1 MPSGYYAYQI
11 YVDKNIAE
19 FNTSVSCMRP
29 ASGSGAVTSFTDD
42 GEKVF
47 SNGVVATKWYE
58 PANKYSYQDSSK
70 AIEGIGWDLF
80 GDELNNLLKANKLK
94 FYAVKNTT
102 NLATSDLYEY
112 QDISSRHT
120 DGLYVVPSG
129 GNIRVL
135 TYQANTPKDVSYAWN
150 VSAAGKCLQSPTLN
164 CRTGSCILVAKVK
177 DEPPAVVKYTV
188 TANLTDVTADPTNPT
203 EVEENTEFTL
213 KYTAK
218 SGFKI
223 DRATCNIGTVTI
235 SQDKLRVTITGTA
248 TENITVNVSATQY
261 ISVTLNLTHIKRT
274 KGYDSYEYGTL
285 IDMGFAADDGY
296 TIESLTGSYGSVTI
310 NPGRKTATLMATAT
324 EDLVVTGTGKYEPK
338 TYKATYHLDEHIK
351 GDPNNP
357 TTLIEGNDYTFRFT
371 CDDGWMFGSYKVSQ
385 STGVTTVE
393 NEERTEATTTYKSAY
408 AGITFDITQFPRV
421 IPKVLITGTL
431 TNCTCN
437 YTNNEVIVSDKDIV
451 ITADSGYEFKNQYT
465 YLDYNIENTMVKSDD
480 RTTLTIPYSSI
491 SQLGNIEL
499 NDNYVATIPVETIG
513 GFCNL
518 YKVTENE
525 LTQLS
530 KARFDKDV
538 SAGTIIDY
546 GSAITQL
553 YILPLSIP
561 AELIGDKSNIIL
573 GSLDTKVESTLLNN
587 YIYEIDMGSI
597 AVPEKYTNVYDYI
610 NTTVTLRVPFFSPIT
625 LDVENVI
632 GHTISIKYTVDL
644 YSGNVTMNV
653 TSDFTGSIIY
663 SSTQNIVTQIPFV
676 QKQNNSI
683 VNQLSNVYKYLTA
696 TPVIEVVRNI
706 PYDDVTSEFGK
717 GSVWSGTL
725 GEIDGY
731 CEVNKIQLNTSAT
744 NEEKEDIIDLLKEGV
759 FIDNKT
765 N

>member
-1 MPSGYYAYQI
+1 MASALYAYQI
-11 YVDKNIAE
+11 YIDKNIAE
-19 FNTSVSCMRP
+19 FVTSASCLRS
-29 ASGSGAVTSFTDD
+29 ASGSGNATKFEND

-47 SNGVVATKWYE
+47 SNGVVATKWFE
-58 PANKYSYQDSSK
+58 PANKYYYADESTAVD
-70 AIEGIGWDLF
+70 GIGWDLF
-80 GDELNNLLKANKLK
+80 GNELNNLVKQNKLK
-94 FYAVKNTT
+94 FYAVKDTT
-102 NLATSDLYEY
+102 NLATSELYEY
-112 QDISSRHT
+112 QDIGSKHT
-120 DGLYVVPSG
+120 DGLYVVPNG
-129 GNIRVL
+129 GNIRIL
-135 TYQANTPKDVSYAWN
+135 PYQDTTPQDVITAWN
-150 VSAAGKCLQSPTLN
+150 VPAAGKCLQSPNAN
-164 CRTGSCILVAKVK
+164 CKTGSCILVAKVK

-188 TANLTDVTADPTNPT
+188 TAKLTDVTADPTNPT

-218 SGFKI
+218 SGYKI

-235 SQDKLRVTITGTA
+235 SQDKLSVTITGTA

-261 ISVTLNLTHIKRT
+261 ISVTLNLTNIRRT

-285 IDMGFAADDGY
+285 IDMEFTPDDGY
-296 TIESLTGSYGSVTI
+296 TIETLTSNYGSVTI
-310 NPGRKTATLMATAT
+310 NPGRKKATLTATALR
-324 EDLVVTGTGKYEPK
+324 DLVVTGTSKYEPK
-338 TYKATYHLDEHIK
+338 TYKATYNLDEHIK

-357 TTLIEGNDYTFRFT
+357 TTLTEGNDYTFRFT
-371 CDDGWMFGSYKVSQ
+371 CDEGWMFGSYRVSH
-385 STGVTTVE
+385 STGVTTVQ
-393 NEERTEATTTYKSAY
+393 NEEHTEATTTYKSVY

-421 IPKVLITGTL
+421 TPKVLITGTL

-499 NDNYVATIPVETIG
+499 NDNYVATVPVETIG

-518 YKVTENE
+518 YKVTEKE
-525 LTQLS
+525 LTLLS

-553 YILPLSIP
+553 YILPLAIP
-561 AELIGDKSNIIL
+561 ANLIGDKSNIIL
-573 GSLDTKVESTLLNN
+573 GSLDSKVESTLLNN

-597 AVPEKYTNVYDYI
+597 TVPEKYTNVYDYI
-610 NTTVTLRVPFFSPIT
+610 NTTVTLRVPFFSAIT

-644 YSGNVTMNV
+644 YSGNVTINV

-676 QKQNNSI
+676 QKQNNGI
-683 VNQLSNVYKYLTA
+683 VNQLSNVYKYQIA

-706 PYDDVTSEFGK
+706 PYDDTSEFGK
-717 GSVWSGTL
+717 GSVWSGIL
-725 GEIDGY
+725 SDIDGY

-744 NEEKEDIIDLLKEGV
+744 NEEKDDIINLLKEGV

>member
-1 MPSGYYAYQI
+1 MANEAYAYQLYI
-11 YVDKNIAE
+11 DKNIADLAKS
-19 FNTSVSCMRP
+19 FTCLRD
-29 ASGSGAVTSFTDD
+29 ASGSGAVTKYIDD

-47 SNGVVATKWYE
+47 SNGVVATKWCE
-58 PANKYSYQDSSK
+58 PANKYAYVDTSNSV
-70 AIEGIGWDLF
+70 EGIGWDVH
-80 GDELNNLLKANKLK
+80 GAEINNLLKANKLK
-94 FYAVKNTT
+94 FYAVKDTT
-102 NLATSDLYEY
+102 NLETSELYEY
-112 QDISSRHT
+112 TDTSSSHK
-120 DGLYVVPSG
+120 DGLYAVPNT
-129 GNIRVL
+129 GNIRIL
-135 TYQANTPKDVSYAWN
+135 TYQANTPKDVIDTWN
-150 VSAAGKCLQSPTLN
+150 IPAAGKCLQYPTFK
-164 CRTGSCILVAKVK
+164 CRTGSCVLVAKVQ

-188 TANLTDVTADPTNPT
+188 TAKLVGVNADTANPT

-218 SGFKI
+218 SGYKI
-223 DRATCNIGTVTI
+223 DKATCNIGTATI
-235 SQDKLRVTITGTA
+235 AQDKLSVTITGTA

-261 ISVTLNLTHIKRT
+261 ISVTLNLTNIKRT

-285 IDMGFAADDGY
+285 IDMEFAADDGY
-296 TIESLTGSYGSVTI
+296 TIETLTGNYGSVSI
-310 NPGRKTATLMATAT
+310 NPGRKTATLTATALK
-324 EDLVVTGTGKYEPK
+324 DLVVTGTGKYEPK
-338 TYKATYHLDEHIK
+338 TYKATYNLDEHIK

-357 TTLIEGNDYTFRFT
+357 TTLTEGKDYTFKFT

-385 STGVTTVE
+385 STGVTTVQ
-393 NEERTEATTTYKSAY
+393 NEEHTEATTTYKSAY

-421 IPKVLITGTL
+421 TPKVLITGTL
-431 TNCTCN
+431 KNCTCN
-437 YTNNEVIVSDKDIV
+437 YANNEVIVKNKDIV
-451 ITADSGYEFKNQYT
+451 ITADAGYEFKNQYT

-480 RTTLTIPYSSI
+480 RTTLTIPYSSV

-499 NDNYVATIPVETIG
+499 NDNYVATVPVETIG

-518 YKVTENE
+518 YKVTEKE

-553 YILPLSIP
+553 YILPLAIP

-573 GSLDTKVESTLLNN
+573 GSLDSKVESTLLNN

-597 AVPEKYTNVYDYI
+597 TVPEKYTNVYDYI
-610 NTTVTLRVPFFSPIT
+610 NTTVTLRVPFFSAIT

-676 QKQNNSI
+676 QKQNNGI
-683 VNQLSNVYKYLTA
+683 VNQLSNVYKYLIA

-706 PYDDVTSEFGK
+706 PYDDTAEFGK
-717 GSVWSGTL
+717 GSVWSGIL
-725 GEIDGY
+725 GEIEGY

-759 FIDNKT
+759 FIDSKT

>member
-1 MPSGYYAYQI
+1 MATEPYAYQLYI
-11 YVDKNIAE
+11 DKNLVDIAQ
-19 FNTSVSCMRP
+19 SVAILRA
-29 ASGSGAVTSFTDD
+29 ASGSGAVTKYLDA

-47 SNGVVATKWYE
+47 SNGVVATHWYE
-58 PANKYSYQDSSK
+58 PANKYSFQDPSK
-70 AIEGIGWDLF
+70 SVEGIGWDIY
-80 GDELNNLLKANKLK
+80 GKEVNNLLKANKLK
-94 FYAVKNTT
+94 FYAVKDTT
-102 NLATSDLYEY
+102 DLANSELYEY
-112 QDISSRHT
+112 KDTSSNHT
-120 DGLYVVPSG
+120 DGLYAVPSG

-135 TYQANTPKDVSYAWN
+135 TYQANTPKEVIDAWN
-150 VSAAGKCLQSPTLN
+150 IPAAGKCLQEPTFK
-164 CRTGSCILVAKVK
+164 CRTGSCILVAKAQ

-188 TANLTDVTADPTNPT
+188 TAKLTGVNADPANPT

-218 SGFKI
+218 SGYKI
-223 DRATCNIGTVTI
+223 DTATCNIGTATI
-235 SQDKLRVTITGTA
+235 AQDKLSVTITGTA

-261 ISVTLNLTHIKRT
+261 VTVTLNLTNIKRT

-285 IDMGFAADDGY
+285 INMEFAADDGY
-296 TIESLTGSYGSVTI
+296 TIDTLSGNYGSVSI
-310 NPGRKTATLMATAT
+310 NPGRKTATLTATALK
-324 EDLVVTGTGKYEPK
+324 DLVVTGTGKYEPK
-338 TYKATYHLDEHIK
+338 TYKATYNLDEHIK

-357 TTLIEGNDYTFRFT
+357 TTIIEGQDYTFKFT
-371 CDDGWMFGSYKVSQ
+371 CDEGWMFGSYKVSQ
-385 STGVTTVE
+385 TLRVTTVQ
-393 NEERTEATTTYKSAY
+393 NEEHTEATTTYKNAY

-421 IPKVLITGTL
+421 TPKVLITGTL
-431 TNCTCN
+431 KNCSCN
-437 YTNNEVIVSDKDIV
+437 YANNEAIVENKDIV
-451 ITADSGYEFKNQYT
+451 ITADTGYEFKNQYT

-480 RTTLTIPYSSI
+480 RTKLTIPYSSI

-518 YKVTENE
+518 YKVTEKE

-553 YILPLSIP
+553 YILPLAIP

-573 GSLDTKVESTLLNN
+573 GSLDSKVESTLLNN

-597 AVPEKYTNVYDYI
+597 TVPEKYTNVYDYI
-610 NTTVTLRVPFFSPIT
+610 NTTVTLRVPFFSAIT

-676 QKQNNSI
+676 QKQNNGI
-683 VNQLSNVYKYLTA
+683 VNQLSNVYKYLIA

-706 PYDDVTSEFGK
+706 PYDDTAEFGK
-717 GSVWSGTL
+717 GSVWSGVL
-725 GEIDGY
+725 GEIEGY

-744 NEEKEDIIDLLKEGV
+744 NEEKEDIVDLLKEGV
-759 FIDNKT
+759 FIDSKT

>member
-1 MPSGYYAYQI
+1 MASEAYAYQLYI
-11 YVDKNIAE
+11 DKNIADLA
-19 FNTSVSCMRP
+19 TSFSCLRA
-29 ASGSGAVTSFTDD
+29 ASGSGAVTKYLDA

-47 SNGVVATKWYE
+47 SNGVVATRWYE
-58 PANKYSYQDSSK
+58 PANKYAYVDTSK
-70 AIEGIGWDLF
+70 AVEGIGWDLY
-80 GDELNNLLKANKLK
+80 GAELNNLLKENKLK
-94 FYAVKNTT
+94 FYAVKDTT
-102 NLATSDLYEY
+102 NLETSELYEY
-112 QDISSRHT
+112 TDISSHHT

-129 GNIRVL
+129 GNIRIL
-135 TYQANTPKDVSYAWN
+135 PYQANTPKDVIDAWN
-150 VSAAGKCLQSPTLN
+150 IPAAGKCLQNPN
-164 CRTGSCILVAKVK
+164 FKCRTGSCILVAKVQ

-188 TANLTDVTADPTNPT
+188 TAKLDGVTADPTNPT

-218 SGFKI
+218 SGYKI
-223 DRATCNIGTVTI
+223 DKATCNIGTVNI
-235 SQDKLRVTITGTA
+235 AQNKLSVTITGTA

-261 ISVTLNLTHIKRT
+261 ISVTLNLTNIKRT
-274 KGYDSYEYGTL
+274 KGDDSYEYGSL
-285 IDMGFAADDGY
+285 ISMEFAADDGY
-296 TIESLTGSYGSVTI
+296 TIDTLSGNYGSVTI
-310 NPGRKTATLMATAT
+310 NPGRKTATLTATALK
-324 EDLVVTGTGKYEPK
+324 DLVVTGTGKYEPK
-338 TYKATYHLDEHIK
+338 TYKATYNLDEHIK

-357 TTLIEGNDYTFRFT
+357 TTLTEGKDYTFKFT
-371 CDDGWMFGSYKVSQ
+371 CDEGWMFGSYKVSQ
-385 STGVTTVE
+385 STGVTTVQ
-393 NEERTEATTTYKSAY
+393 NEEHTEATTTYKSAY

-431 TNCTCN
+431 KNCTCN
-437 YTNNEVIVSDKDIV
+437 YTNNEVIVENKDIV
-451 ITADSGYEFKNQYT
+451 ITADTGYEFKNQYT

-480 RTTLTIPYSSI
+480 RTTLTIPYSSV

-499 NDNYVATIPVETIG
+499 NDNYVATVPVETIG

-518 YKVTENE
+518 YKVTEKE

-553 YILPLSIP
+553 YILPLAIP

-573 GSLDTKVESTLLNN
+573 GSLDSKVESTLLNN

-597 AVPEKYTNVYDYI
+597 TVPEKYTNVYDYI
-610 NTTVTLRVPFFSPIT
+610 NTTVTLRVPFFSAIT

-676 QKQNNSI
+676 QKQNNGI
-683 VNQLSNVYKYLTA
+683 VNQLSNVYKYLIA

-706 PYDDVTSEFGK
+706 PYDDTAEFGK
-717 GSVWSGTL
+717 GSVWSGIL
-725 GEIDGY
+725 GEIEGY

-759 FIDNKT
+759 FIDSKT

>member
-1 MPSGYYAYQI
+1 MATEAYAYQLYI
-11 YVDKNIAE
+11 DKNIADLA
-19 FNTSVSCMRP
+19 TSFSCLRA
-29 ASGSGAVTSFTDD
+29 ASGTGAVTKYLDD

-47 SNGVVATKWYE
+47 SNGVVATKWCE
-58 PANKYSYQDSSK
+58 PANKYSYQDTTKSV
-70 AIEGIGWDLF
+70 EGIGWDVY
-80 GDELNNLLKANKLK
+80 GSEVNNLLKEGKLK
-94 FYAVKNTT
+94 FYAVKDTT
-102 NLATSDLYEY
+102 NLETSELYEY
-112 QDISSRHT
+112 TDSSSKHT
-120 DGLYVVPSG
+120 DGLYVVSSG
-129 GNIRVL
+129 GNIRIL
-135 TYQANTPKDVSYAWN
+135 TYQANTPKEVIDAWN
-150 VSAAGKCLQSPTLN
+150 VPAVGKCLQSPAFK
-164 CRTGSCILVAKVK
+164 CRTGSCILVAKSQ
-177 DEPPAVVKYTV
+177 DEPPAVIKYTV
-188 TANLTDVTADPTNPT
+188 TAKLTGVNADPTNPT
-203 EVEENTEFTL
+203 EVEKDTEFTL

-218 SGFKI
+218 SGYKI
-223 DRATCNIGTVTI
+223 DKATCNIGTVNI
-235 SQDKLRVTITGTA
+235 AQNKLSVTITGTA

-261 ISVTLNLTHIKRT
+261 ISVTLNLTNIKRT
-274 KGYDSYEYGTL
+274 KGDDSYEYGSL
-285 IDMGFAADDGY
+285 ISMEFAADDGY
-296 TIESLTGSYGSVTI
+296 TIDTLSGNYGSVTI
-310 NPGRKTATLMATAT
+310 NPGRKTATLTATALK
-324 EDLVVTGTGKYEPK
+324 DLVVTGTGKYEPK
-338 TYKATYHLDEHIK
+338 TYKATYNLDEHIK

-357 TTLIEGNDYTFRFT
+357 TTLTEGKDYTFKFT
-371 CDDGWMFGSYKVSQ
+371 CDEGWMFGSYKVSQ
-385 STGVTTVE
+385 STGVTTVQ
-393 NEERTEATTTYKSAY
+393 NEEHTEATTTYKSAY

-421 IPKVLITGTL
+421 TPKVLITGTL
-431 TNCTCN
+431 KNCTCN
-437 YTNNEVIVSDKDIV
+437 YSNNEVIVESKDIV
-451 ITADSGYEFKNQYT
+451 ITADTGYEFKNQYT

-480 RTTLTIPYSSI
+480 RTTLTIPYSSV

-518 YKVTENE
+518 YKVTEKE

-553 YILPLSIP
+553 YILPLAIP

-573 GSLDTKVESTLLNN
+573 GSLDSKVESTLLNN

-597 AVPEKYTNVYDYI
+597 TVPEKYTNVYDYI
-610 NTTVTLRVPFFSPIT
+610 NTTVTLRVPFFSAIT

-676 QKQNNSI
+676 QKQNNGI
-683 VNQLSNVYKYLTA
+683 VNQLSNVYKYLIA

-706 PYDDVTSEFGK
+706 PYDDTAEFGK
-717 GSVWSGTL
+717 GSVWSGVL
-725 GEIDGY
+725 GEIEGY

-744 NEEKEDIIDLLKEGV
+744 NEEKNDIIDLLKEGV
-759 FIDNKT
+759 FIDSKAN
-765 N
+765 

>member
-1 MPSGYYAYQI
+1 MASEAYAYQV

-19 FNTSVSCMRP
+19 LVQSASCLRS
-29 ASGSGAVTSFTDD
+29 ASGSGAVTKYIDD

-47 SNGVVATKWYE
+47 SNGVVATRWYE
-58 PANKYSYQDSSK
+58 PANKYAYVDTSK
-70 AIEGIGWDLF
+70 AVEGIGWDLY
-80 GDELNNLLKANKLK
+80 GTELNNLLKENKLK
-94 FYAVKNTT
+94 FYAVKDTT
-102 NLATSDLYEY
+102 NLATSELYEY
-112 QDISSRHT
+112 TDISSQHT

-129 GNIRVL
+129 GNIRIL
-135 TYQANTPKDVSYAWN
+135 TYLSTPKDVIDTWN
-150 VSAAGKCLQSPTLN
+150 IPAAGKCLQSPTFK
-164 CRTGSCILVAKVK
+164 CRTGSCILVAKVQ

-188 TANLTDVTADPTNPT
+188 TAKLDGVTADPANPT

-218 SGFKI
+218 SGYKI
-223 DRATCNIGTVTI
+223 DKATCNIGTATI
-235 SQDKLRVTITGTA
+235 AQDKLSVTITGTA

-261 ISVTLNLTHIKRT
+261 ISVTLNLTNIKRT

-285 IDMGFAADDGY
+285 ISMEFAADDGY
-296 TIESLTGSYGSVTI
+296 TIDTLSGNYGSVSI
-310 NPGRKTATLMATAT
+310 NPGRKNATLTATALK
-324 EDLVVTGTGKYEPK
+324 DLVVTGTGKYEPK
-338 TYKATYHLDEHIK
+338 TYKATYNLDEHIK

-357 TTLIEGNDYTFRFT
+357 TTLTEGKDYTFKFT

-385 STGVTTVE
+385 STGVTTVQ
-393 NEERTEATTTYKSAY
+393 NEEHTEATTTYKSAY

-421 IPKVLITGTL
+421 TPKVLITGTL
-431 TNCTCN
+431 KNCTCN
-437 YTNNEVIVSDKDIV
+437 YTNNEVIVADKDIV
-451 ITADSGYEFKNQYT
+451 ITADTGYEFKNQYT

-480 RTTLTIPYSSI
+480 RTTLTIPYSSV

-499 NDNYVATIPVETIG
+499 NDNYVATVPVETIG

-518 YKVTENE
+518 YKVTEKE

-553 YILPLSIP
+553 YILPLAIP

-573 GSLDTKVESTLLNN
+573 GSLDSKVESTLLNN

-597 AVPEKYTNVYDYI
+597 TVPEKYTNVYDYI
-610 NTTVTLRVPFFSPIT
+610 NTTVTLRVPFFSAIT

-676 QKQNNSI
+676 QKQNNGI
-683 VNQLSNVYKYLTA
+683 VNQLSNVYKYLIA

-706 PYDDVTSEFGK
+706 PYDDTAEFGK
-717 GSVWSGTL
+717 GSVWSGVL
-725 GEIDGY
+725 GEIEGY

-744 NEEKEDIIDLLKEGV
+744 NEEKEDIVDLLKEGV
-759 FIDNKT
+759 FIDSKT

>member
-1 MPSGYYAYQI
+1 MASEAYAYQI

-19 FNTSVSCMRP
+19 LVQSASCLRS
-29 ASGSGAVTSFTDD
+29 ASGSGTVTKYIDD

-47 SNGVVATKWYE
+47 SNGVVATRWYE
-58 PANKYSYQDSSK
+58 PANKYAYVDTTK
-70 AIEGIGWDLF
+70 AVEGIGWDLY
-80 GDELNNLLKANKLK
+80 GAELNNLLKENKLK
-94 FYAVKNTT
+94 FYAVKDTT
-102 NLATSDLYEY
+102 NLETSELYEY
-112 QDISSRHT
+112 TDISSQHT
-120 DGLYVVPSG
+120 DGLYAVPSG
-129 GNIRVL
+129 GNIRIL
-135 TYQANTPKDVSYAWN
+135 TYLSTPQDVLNTWN
-150 VSAAGKCLQSPTLN
+150 IPAAGKCLQSPN
-164 CRTGSCILVAKVK
+164 FKCRTGSCILVAKVQ

-188 TANLTDVTADPTNPT
+188 TAKLDGVTADPANPT

-213 KYTAK
+213 KYAAK
-218 SGFKI
+218 SGYKI
-223 DRATCNIGTVTI
+223 DTATCNIGTATI
-235 SQDKLRVTITGTA
+235 AQDKLSVTITGTA

-261 ISVTLNLTHIKRT
+261 ISVTLNLTNIKRT

-285 IDMGFAADDGY
+285 ISMEFAADDGY
-296 TIESLTGSYGSVTI
+296 TIESLTGNYGSVSI
-310 NPGRKTATLMATAT
+310 NPGRKTATLTATALK
-324 EDLVVTGTGKYEPK
+324 DLVVTGTGKYEPK
-338 TYKATYHLDEHIK
+338 TYKATYNLDEHIK
-351 GDPNNP
+351 GDHNNP
-357 TTLIEGNDYTFRFT
+357 TTLTEGKDYTFKFT

-385 STGVTTVE
+385 STGVTTVQ
-393 NEERTEATTTYKSAY
+393 NEEHTEATTTYKSAY

-421 IPKVLITGTL
+421 TPKVLITGTL
-431 TNCTCN
+431 KNCTCN
-437 YTNNEVIVSDKDIV
+437 YANNEVIVADKDIV
-451 ITADSGYEFKNQYT
+451 ITADTGYEFKNQYT

-480 RTTLTIPYSSI
+480 RTTLTIPYSSV

-499 NDNYVATIPVETIG
+499 NDNYVATVPVETIG

-518 YKVTENE
+518 YKVTEKE

-553 YILPLSIP
+553 YILPLAIP

-573 GSLDTKVESTLLNN
+573 GSLDSKVESTLLNN

-597 AVPEKYTNVYDYI
+597 TVPEKYTNVYDYI
-610 NTTVTLRVPFFSPIT
+610 NTTVTLRVPFFSAIT

-676 QKQNNSI
+676 QKQNNGI
-683 VNQLSNVYKYLTA
+683 VNQLSNVYKYLIA

-706 PYDDVTSEFGK
+706 PYDDTAEFGK
-717 GSVWSGTL
+717 GSVWSGIL
-725 GEIDGY
+725 GEIEGY

-759 FIDNKT
+759 FIDSKAN
-765 N
+765 

>member
-1 MPSGYYAYQI
+1 MASEAYAYQLYI
-11 YVDKNIAE
+11 DKNIADLA
-19 FNTSVSCMRP
+19 TSFSCLCN
-29 ASGSGAVTSFTDD
+29 ASGSGAVTKYIDA

-47 SNGVVATKWYE
+47 SNGVVATKWCE
-58 PANKYSYQDSSK
+58 PANKYAYVDTTKSV
-70 AIEGIGWDLF
+70 EGIGWDVY
-80 GDELNNLLKANKLK
+80 GDEINNLLKANKLK
-94 FYAVKNTT
+94 FYAVKDTT
-102 NLATSDLYEY
+102 NLETSDLYEY
-112 QDISSRHT
+112 TDTSSKHT
-120 DGLYVVPSG
+120 DGLYAVPSG
-129 GNIRVL
+129 GNIRIL
-135 TYQANTPKDVSYAWN
+135 PYQANTPKDVIDAWN
-150 VSAAGKCLQSPTLN
+150 IPAAGKCVQSPTFK
-164 CRTGSCILVAKVK
+164 CRTGSCILVAKVQ
-177 DEPPAVVKYTV
+177 DEPPAVIKYTV
-188 TANLTDVTADPTNPT
+188 TAKLDGVTADPANPT
-203 EVEENTEFTL
+203 EIEENTEFTL

-218 SGFKI
+218 SGYKI
-223 DRATCNIGTVTI
+223 DTATCNIGTVNI
-235 SQDKLRVTITGTA
+235 AQDKLSVTITGTA

-261 ISVTLNLTHIKRT
+261 ISVTLNLTNIKRT

-285 IDMGFAADDGY
+285 ISMEFAADDGY
-296 TIESLTGSYGSVTI
+296 TIETLTGNYGSVSI
-310 NPGRKTATLMATAT
+310 NPGRKKATLTATALK
-324 EDLVVTGTGKYEPK
+324 DLVVTGTGKYEPK
-338 TYKATYHLDEHIK
+338 TYKATYNLDEHIK

-357 TTLIEGNDYTFRFT
+357 TTLTEGKDYTFKFT

-385 STGVTTVE
+385 STGVTTVQ
-393 NEERTEATTTYKSAY
+393 NEEHTEATTTYKSAY

-421 IPKVLITGTL
+421 TPKVLITGTL
-431 TNCTCN
+431 KNCTCN
-437 YTNNEVIVSDKDIV
+437 YANNEVIVENKDIV
-451 ITADSGYEFKNQYT
+451 ITADTGYEFKNQYT

-499 NDNYVATIPVETIG
+499 NDNYVATVPVETIG

-518 YKVTENE
+518 YKVTEKE

-553 YILPLSIP
+553 YILPLAIP

-573 GSLDTKVESTLLNN
+573 GSLDSKVESTLLNN

-597 AVPEKYTNVYDYI
+597 TVPEKYTNVYDYI
-610 NTTVTLRVPFFSPIT
+610 NTTVTLRVPFFSAIT

-676 QKQNNSI
+676 QKQNNGI
-683 VNQLSNVYKYLTA
+683 VNQLSNVYKYLIA

-706 PYDDVTSEFGK
+706 PYDDTAEFGK
-717 GSVWSGTL
+717 GSVWSGIL
-725 GEIDGY
+725 GEIEGY

-759 FIDNKT
+759 FIDSKT

>member
-1 MPSGYYAYQI
+1 MATEAYAYQLYI
-11 YVDKNIAE
+11 DKNIADLA
-19 FNTSVSCMRP
+19 TSFSCLRA
-29 ASGSGAVTSFTDD
+29 ASGTGAVTKYLDD

-47 SNGVVATKWYE
+47 SNGVVATKWCE
-58 PANKYSYQDSSK
+58 PANKYSYQDTTKSV
-70 AIEGIGWDLF
+70 EGIGWDVY
-80 GDELNNLLKANKLK
+80 GSEVNNLLKEGKLK
-94 FYAVKNTT
+94 FYAVKDTT
-102 NLATSDLYEY
+102 NLETSELYEY
-112 QDISSRHT
+112 TDSSSKHT

-129 GNIRVL
+129 SNIRIL
-135 TYQANTPKDVSYAWN
+135 TYQANTPKEVIDAWN
-150 VSAAGKCLQSPTLN
+150 VPAVGKCLQSPAFK
-164 CRTGSCILVAKVK
+164 CRTGSCILVAKSQ
-177 DEPPAVVKYTV
+177 DEPPAVIKYTV
-188 TANLTDVTADPTNPT
+188 TAKLTGVNADPTNPT
-203 EVEENTEFTL
+203 EVEKDTEFTL

-218 SGFKI
+218 SGYKI
-223 DRATCNIGTVTI
+223 DKATCNIGTVNI
-235 SQDKLRVTITGTA
+235 AQNKLSVTITGTA

-261 ISVTLNLTHIKRT
+261 ISVTLNLTNIKRT
-274 KGYDSYEYGTL
+274 KGDDSYEYGSL
-285 IDMGFAADDGY
+285 ISMEFAADDGY
-296 TIESLTGSYGSVTI
+296 TIDTLSGNYGSVTI
-310 NPGRKTATLMATAT
+310 NPGRKTATLTATALK
-324 EDLVVTGTGKYEPK
+324 DLVVTGTGKYEPK
-338 TYKATYHLDEHIK
+338 TYKATYNLDEHIK

-357 TTLIEGNDYTFRFT
+357 TTLTEGKDYTFKFT
-371 CDDGWMFGSYKVSQ
+371 CDEGWMFGSYKVSQ
-385 STGVTTVE
+385 STGVTTVQ
-393 NEERTEATTTYKSAY
+393 NEEHTEATTTYKSAY

-421 IPKVLITGTL
+421 TPKVLITGTL
-431 TNCTCN
+431 KNCTCN
-437 YTNNEVIVSDKDIV
+437 YANNEVIVENKDIV
-451 ITADSGYEFKNQYT
+451 ITADTGYEFKNQYT

-480 RTTLTIPYSSI
+480 RTTLTISYSSV

-518 YKVTENE
+518 YKVTEKE

-553 YILPLSIP
+553 YILPLAIP

-573 GSLDTKVESTLLNN
+573 GSLDSKVESTLLNN

-597 AVPEKYTNVYDYI
+597 TVPEKYTNVYDYI
-610 NTTVTLRVPFFSPIT
+610 NTTVTLRVPFFSAIT

-676 QKQNNSI
+676 QKQNNGI
-683 VNQLSNVYKYLTA
+683 VNQLSNVYKYLIA

-706 PYDDVTSEFGK
+706 PYDDTAEFGK
-717 GSVWSGTL
+717 GSVWSGVL
-725 GEIDGY
+725 GEIEGY

-744 NEEKEDIIDLLKEGV
+744 NEEKNDIIDLLKEGV
-759 FIDNKT
+759 FIDSKT

>member
-1 MPSGYYAYQI
+1 MASEAYAYQV

-19 FNTSVSCMRP
+19 LVQSASCLRS
-29 ASGSGAVTSFTDD
+29 ASGSGAVTKYIDD

-47 SNGVVATKWYE
+47 SNGVVATRWYE
-58 PANKYSYQDSSK
+58 PANKYAYVDTTK
-70 AIEGIGWDLF
+70 AVEGIGWDLY
-80 GDELNNLLKANKLK
+80 GAELNNLLKENKLK
-94 FYAVKNTT
+94 FYAVKDTT
-102 NLATSDLYEY
+102 NLETSELYEY
-112 QDISSRHT
+112 TDTSSQHT

-129 GNIRVL
+129 GNIRIL
-135 TYQANTPKDVSYAWN
+135 TYLSTPKDVLNTWN
-150 VSAAGKCLQSPTLN
+150 IPAAGKCLQAPN
-164 CRTGSCILVAKVK
+164 FKCRTGSCILVAKAQ

-188 TANLTDVTADPTNPT
+188 TAKLDGVTADPTNPT

-218 SGFKI
+218 SGYKI
-223 DRATCNIGTVTI
+223 DKATCNIGTVNI
-235 SQDKLRVTITGTA
+235 AQNKLSVTITGTA

-261 ISVTLNLTHIKRT
+261 ISVTLNLTNIKRT
-274 KGYDSYEYGTL
+274 KGYDSYEYGSL
-285 IDMGFAADDGY
+285 ISMEFAADDGY
-296 TIESLTGSYGSVTI
+296 TIDTLSGNYGSVTI
-310 NPGRKTATLMATAT
+310 NPGKKTATLTATALK
-324 EDLVVTGTGKYEPK
+324 DLVVTGTGKYEPK
-338 TYKATYHLDEHIK
+338 TYKATYNLDEHIK

-357 TTLIEGNDYTFRFT
+357 TTLTEGKDYTFKFT
-371 CDDGWMFGSYKVSQ
+371 CDEGWMFGSYKVSQ
-385 STGVTTVE
+385 STGVTTVQ
-393 NEERTEATTTYKSAY
+393 NEEHTEATTTYKSAY

-421 IPKVLITGTL
+421 TPKVLITGTL
-431 TNCTCN
+431 KNCTCN
-437 YTNNEVIVSDKDIV
+437 YTNNEVIVADKDIV
-451 ITADSGYEFKNQYT
+451 ITADTGYEFKNQYT

-480 RTTLTIPYSSI
+480 RTTLTIPYSSV

-499 NDNYVATIPVETIG
+499 NDKYIATIPVETIG

-518 YKVTENE
+518 YKVTEKE

-553 YILPLSIP
+553 YILPLAIP

-573 GSLDTKVESTLLNN
+573 GSLDSKVESTLLNN

-597 AVPEKYTNVYDYI
+597 TVPEKYTNVYDYI
-610 NTTVTLRVPFFSPIT
+610 NTTVTLRVPFFSAIT

-676 QKQNNSI
+676 QKQNNGI
-683 VNQLSNVYKYLTA
+683 VNQLSNVYKYLIA

-706 PYDDVTSEFGK
+706 PYDDTAEFGK
-717 GSVWSGTL
+717 GSVWSGIL
-725 GEIDGY
+725 GEIEGY

-759 FIDNKT
+759 FIDSKT

>member
-1 MPSGYYAYQI
+1 MATEAYAYQLYI
-11 YVDKNIAE
+11 DKNLADLVTN
-19 FNTSVSCMRP
+19 FSCLRA
-29 ASGSGAVTSFTDD
+29 ASGSGAVTKYSDA

-47 SNGVVATKWYE
+47 SNGVVATKWCE
-58 PANKYSYQDSSK
+58 PANKYSYQDTTKSV
-70 AIEGIGWDLF
+70 EGIGWDIF
-80 GDELNNLLKANKLK
+80 GSEVNNLLKEGKLK
-94 FYAVKNTT
+94 FYAVKDTT
-102 NLATSDLYEY
+102 NLATSELYEY
-112 QDISSRHT
+112 TDTGSSHT
-120 DGLYVVPSG
+120 DGLYAVPSG
-129 GNIRVL
+129 GNIRIL
-135 TYQANTPKDVSYAWN
+135 PYQATTPKEVVTAWN
-150 VSAAGKCLQSPTLN
+150 VPATGKCLQSPAFK
-164 CRTGSCILVAKVK
+164 CRTGSCILVAKSQ
-177 DEPPAVVKYTV
+177 DEPPAVIKYTV
-188 TANLTDVTADPTNPT
+188 TAKLTGVNADPTNPT
-203 EVEENTEFTL
+203 EVEKDTEFTL

-218 SGFKI
+218 SGYKI
-223 DRATCNIGTVTI
+223 DKATCNIGTVNI
-235 SQDKLRVTITGTA
+235 AQDKLSATITGTA

-261 ISVTLNLTHIKRT
+261 ISVTLNLTNIKRT
-274 KGYDSYEYGTL
+274 KGDDSYEYGSL
-285 IDMGFAADDGY
+285 ISMEFAADDGY
-296 TIESLTGSYGSVTI
+296 TIDTLSGNYGSVTI
-310 NPGRKTATLMATAT
+310 NPGRKTATLTATALK
-324 EDLVVTGTGKYEPK
+324 DLVVTGTGKYEPK
-338 TYKATYHLDEHIK
+338 TYKATYNLDEHIK

-357 TTLIEGNDYTFRFT
+357 TTLTEGKDYTFKFT
-371 CDDGWMFGSYKVSQ
+371 CDEGWMFGSYKVSQ
-385 STGVTTVE
+385 STGVTTVQ
-393 NEERTEATTTYKSAY
+393 NEEHTEATTTYKSAY

-421 IPKVLITGTL
+421 TPKVLITGTL
-431 TNCTCN
+431 KNCTCN
-437 YTNNEVIVSDKDIV
+437 YANNEVIVENKDIV
-451 ITADSGYEFKNQYT
+451 ITADTGYEFKNQYT

-480 RTTLTIPYSSI
+480 RTTLTIPYSSV

-518 YKVTENE
+518 YKVTEKE

-553 YILPLSIP
+553 YILPLAIP

-573 GSLDTKVESTLLNN
+573 GSLDSKVESTLLNN

-597 AVPEKYTNVYDYI
+597 TVPEKYTNVYDYI
-610 NTTVTLRVPFFSPIT
+610 NTTVTLRVPFFSAIT

-676 QKQNNSI
+676 QKQNNGI
-683 VNQLSNVYKYLTA
+683 VNQLSNVYKYLIA

-706 PYDDVTSEFGK
+706 PYDDTAEFGK
-717 GSVWSGTL
+717 GSVWSGVL
-725 GEIDGY
+725 GEIEGY

-744 NEEKEDIIDLLKEGV
+744 NEEKNDIIDLLKEGV
-759 FIDNKT
+759 FIDSKT

>member
-1 MPSGYYAYQI
+1 MATEVYAYQLYI
-11 YVDKNIAE
+11 DKNIADLA
-19 FNTSVSCMRP
+19 TSFSCLRA
-29 ASGSGAVTSFTDD
+29 ASGSGAVTKYLDA

-47 SNGVVATKWYE
+47 SNGVVATKWCE
-58 PANKYSYQDSSK
+58 PANKYSYQDTTK
-70 AIEGIGWDLF
+70 FVEGIGWDVY
-80 GDELNNLLKANKLK
+80 GSEVNNLLKEGKLK
-94 FYAVKNTT
+94 FYAVKDTT
-102 NLATSDLYEY
+102 NLETSELYEY
-112 QDISSRHT
+112 TDSSSKHT
-120 DGLYVVPSG
+120 DGLYVIPSG
-129 GNIRVL
+129 GNIRIL
-135 TYQANTPKDVSYAWN
+135 TYQANTPKEVIDAWN
-150 VSAAGKCLQSPTLN
+150 VPAVGKCLQSPAFK
-164 CRTGSCILVAKVK
+164 CRTGSCILVAKSQ
-177 DEPPAVVKYTV
+177 DEPPAVIKYTV
-188 TANLTDVTADPTNPT
+188 TAKLTGVNADPTNPT
-203 EVEENTEFTL
+203 EVEKDTEFTL

-218 SGFKI
+218 SGYKI
-223 DRATCNIGTVTI
+223 DKATCNIGTVNI
-235 SQDKLRVTITGTA
+235 AQDKLSVTITGTA

-261 ISVTLNLTHIKRT
+261 ISVTLNLTNIKRT
-274 KGYDSYEYGTL
+274 KGDDSYEYGSL
-285 IDMGFAADDGY
+285 ISMEFAADDGY
-296 TIESLTGSYGSVTI
+296 TIDTLSGNYGSVTI
-310 NPGRKTATLMATAT
+310 NPGRKTATLTATALK
-324 EDLVVTGTGKYEPK
+324 DLVVTGTGKYEPK
-338 TYKATYHLDEHIK
+338 TYKATYNLDEHIK

-357 TTLIEGNDYTFRFT
+357 TTLTEGKDYTFKFT
-371 CDDGWMFGSYKVSQ
+371 CDEGWMFGSYKVSQ
-385 STGVTTVE
+385 STGVTTVQ
-393 NEERTEATTTYKSAY
+393 NEEHTEATTTYKSAY

-421 IPKVLITGTL
+421 TPKVLITGTL
-431 TNCTCN
+431 KNCTCN
-437 YTNNEVIVSDKDIV
+437 YANNEVIVENKDIV
-451 ITADSGYEFKNQYT
+451 ITADTGYEFKNQYT

-480 RTTLTIPYSSI
+480 RTTLTIPYSSV

-518 YKVTENE
+518 YKVTEKE

-553 YILPLSIP
+553 YILPLAIP

-573 GSLDTKVESTLLNN
+573 GSLDSKVESTLLNN

-597 AVPEKYTNVYDYI
+597 TVPEKYTNVYDYI
-610 NTTVTLRVPFFSPIT
+610 NTTVTLRVPFFSAIT

-676 QKQNNSI
+676 QKQNNGI
-683 VNQLSNVYKYLTA
+683 VNQLSNVYKYLIA

-706 PYDDVTSEFGK
+706 PYDDTAEFGK
-717 GSVWSGTL
+717 GSVWSGVL
-725 GEIDGY
+725 GEIEGY

-744 NEEKEDIIDLLKEGV
+744 NEEKNDIIDLLKEGV
-759 FIDNKT
+759 FIDSKAN
-765 N
+765 

>member
-1 MPSGYYAYQI
+1 MAGDLYAYQI

-19 FNTSVSCMRP
+19 LVTSAYCMRP
-29 ASGSGAVTSFTDD
+29 ASGSGSVTKFAD
-42 GEKVF
+42 GSEKVF

-58 PANKYSYQDSSK
+58 PANKYGYLDESE
-70 AIEGIGWDLF
+70 AVEGIGWDLF
-80 GDELNNLLKANKLK
+80 GAELNNLLKANKLK
-94 FYAVKNTT
+94 FYAVKDTT
-102 NLATSDLYEY
+102 NLATSELYEY
-112 QDISSRHT
+112 TDISSHHT
-120 DGLYVVPSG
+120 DGLYVVPNG

-135 TYQANTPKDVSYAWN
+135 TYNSTPQDVVYAWN
-150 VSAAGKCLQSPTLN
+150 IPAAGKCLQSPN
-164 CRTGSCILVAKVK
+164 AKCRTGSCILVAKVK

-218 SGFKI
+218 SGYKI

-261 ISVTLNLTHIKRT
+261 INVTLNLTNIKRT

-296 TIESLTGSYGSVTI
+296 TIESLNGSYGHVTI
-310 NPGRKTATLMATAT
+310 NPGRKTATLTATAT

-338 TYKATYHLDEHIK
+338 TYKATYNLDEHIK

-357 TTLIEGNDYTFRFT
+357 TTLTEGNDYTFRFT
-371 CDDGWMFGSYKVSQ
+371 CDDGWMFGSYRVSQ
-385 STGVTTVE
+385 SAGVTTVQ
-393 NEERTEATTTYKSAY
+393 NEEHTEATTTYKSAY
-408 AGITFDITQFPRV
+408 AGITFNITQFPRV
-421 IPKVLITGTL
+421 TPKVLITGTL

-480 RTTLTIPYSSI
+480 RTTLTVPYSSV

-499 NDNYVATIPVETIG
+499 NDNYVATVPVETIG

-518 YKVTENE
+518 YKVTEKE

-553 YILPLSIP
+553 YILPLAIP
-561 AELIGDKSNIIL
+561 AELIGNKSNIIL
-573 GSLDTKVESTLLNN
+573 GSLDSKVESTLLNN

-597 AVPEKYTNVYDYI
+597 TVPEKYTNVYDYI
-610 NTTVTLRVPFFSPIT
+610 NTTVTLRVPFFSAIT

-632 GHTISIKYTVDL
+632 GHTINIKYTVDL

-676 QKQNNSI
+676 QKQNNGI
-683 VNQLSNVYKYLTA
+683 VNQLSNVYKYQIA

-706 PYDDVTSEFGK
+706 PYDDTSEFGK
-717 GSVWSGTL
+717 SSVWSGVL

-744 NEEKEDIIDLLKEGV
+744 NEEKDDIINLLKEGV

>member
-1 MPSGYYAYQI
+1 MGSEAYAYQV

-19 FNTSVSCMRP
+19 LVTSASCLRS
-29 ASGSGAVTSFTDD
+29 ASGSGAVTKYIDD

-47 SNGVVATKWYE
+47 SNGVVATRWYE
-58 PANKYSYQDSSK
+58 PANKYAYVDTSK
-70 AIEGIGWDLF
+70 AVEGIGWDLY
-80 GDELNNLLKANKLK
+80 GSELNNLLKENKLK
-94 FYAVKNTT
+94 FYAVKDTT
-102 NLATSDLYEY
+102 NLATSELYEY
-112 QDISSRHT
+112 TDISSHHT

-129 GNIRVL
+129 GNIRIL
-135 TYQANTPKDVSYAWN
+135 TYLSTPQDVLNTWN
-150 VSAAGKCLQSPTLN
+150 IPAAGKCLQSPN
-164 CRTGSCILVAKVK
+164 FKCRTGSCILVAKVQ

-188 TANLTDVTADPTNPT
+188 TAKLTGVTADPANPT

-218 SGFKI
+218 SGYKI
-223 DRATCNIGTVTI
+223 DKATCNIGTATI
-235 SQDKLRVTITGTA
+235 AQDKLSVTITGTA

-261 ISVTLNLTHIKRT
+261 ISVTLNLTNIKRT

-285 IDMGFAADDGY
+285 ISMEFAADDGY
-296 TIESLTGSYGSVTI
+296 TIETLTGNYGSISI
-310 NPGRKTATLMATAT
+310 NPGRKTATLTATALK
-324 EDLVVTGTGKYEPK
+324 DLVVTGTGKYEPK
-338 TYKATYHLDEHIK
+338 TYKATYNLDEHIK

-357 TTLIEGNDYTFRFT
+357 TTLTEGKDYTFKFT

-385 STGVTTVE
+385 STGVTTVQ
-393 NEERTEATTTYKSAY
+393 NEEHTEATTTYKSAY

-421 IPKVLITGTL
+421 TPKVLITGTL
-431 TNCTCN
+431 KNCTCN
-437 YTNNEVIVSDKDIV
+437 YANNEVIVENKDIV
-451 ITADSGYEFKNQYT
+451 ITADTGYEFKNQYT

-480 RTTLTIPYSSI
+480 RTTLTIPYSSV

-518 YKVTENE
+518 YKVTEKE

-553 YILPLSIP
+553 YILPLAIP

-573 GSLDTKVESTLLNN
+573 GSLDSKVESTLLNN

-597 AVPEKYTNVYDYI
+597 TVPEKYTNVYDYI
-610 NTTVTLRVPFFSPIT
+610 NTTVTLRVPFFSAIT

-676 QKQNNSI
+676 QKQNNGI
-683 VNQLSNVYKYLTA
+683 VNQLSNVYKYLIA

-706 PYDDVTSEFGK
+706 PYDDTAEFGK
-717 GSVWSGTL
+717 GSVWSGIL
-725 GEIDGY
+725 GEIEGY

-759 FIDNKT
+759 FIDSKT

>member
-1 MPSGYYAYQI
+1 MASEAYAYQV

-19 FNTSVSCMRP
+19 LVQSASCLRS
-29 ASGSGAVTSFTDD
+29 ASGSGAVTKYIDD

-47 SNGVVATKWYE
+47 SNGVVATRWYE
-58 PANKYSYQDSSK
+58 PANKYSYVDTST
-70 AIEGIGWDLF
+70 AVEGIGWDLY
-80 GDELNNLLKANKLK
+80 GAELNNLLKENKLK
-94 FYAVKNTT
+94 FYAVKDTT
-102 NLATSDLYEY
+102 NLATSELYEY
-112 QDISSRHT
+112 TDISSQHT

-129 GNIRVL
+129 GNIRIL
-135 TYQANTPKDVSYAWN
+135 TYLSTPQDVLNTWN
-150 VSAAGKCLQSPTLN
+150 IPAAGKCLQSPN
-164 CRTGSCILVAKVK
+164 FKCRTGSCVLVAKVQ

-188 TANLTDVTADPTNPT
+188 TAKLSGVTADPANPT

-218 SGFKI
+218 SGYKI
-223 DRATCNIGTVTI
+223 DTATCNIGTSTI
-235 SQDKLRVTITGTA
+235 AQDNLSVTITGTA

-261 ISVTLNLTHIKRT
+261 ISVTLNLTNIKRT

-285 IDMGFAADDGY
+285 ISMEFAADDGY
-296 TIESLTGSYGSVTI
+296 TIETITGNYGSVSI
-310 NPGRKTATLMATAT
+310 NPGRKTATLTATALK
-324 EDLVVTGTGKYEPK
+324 DLVVTGTGKYEPK
-338 TYKATYHLDEHIK
+338 TYKATYNLDEHIK

-357 TTLIEGNDYTFRFT
+357 TTLTEGNDYTFKFT

-385 STGVTTVE
+385 STGVTTVQ
-393 NEERTEATTTYKSAY
+393 NEEHTEATTTYKSAY

-421 IPKVLITGTL
+421 TPKVLITGTL
-431 TNCTCN
+431 KNCTCN
-437 YTNNEVIVSDKDIV
+437 YANNEVIVENKDIV
-451 ITADSGYEFKNQYT
+451 ITADTGYEFKNQYT

-480 RTTLTIPYSSI
+480 RTTLTIPYSSV

-499 NDNYVATIPVETIG
+499 NDNYVATVPVETIG

-518 YKVTENE
+518 YKVTEKE

-553 YILPLSIP
+553 YILPLAIP

-573 GSLDTKVESTLLNN
+573 GSLDSKVESTLLNN

-597 AVPEKYTNVYDYI
+597 TVPEKYTNVYDYI
-610 NTTVTLRVPFFSPIT
+610 NTTVTLRVPFFSAIT

-676 QKQNNSI
+676 QKQNNGI
-683 VNQLSNVYKYLTA
+683 VNQLSNVYKYLIA

-706 PYDDVTSEFGK
+706 PYDDTAEFGK
-717 GSVWSGTL
+717 GSVWSGIL
-725 GEIDGY
+725 GEIEGY

-744 NEEKEDIIDLLKEGV
+744 NEEKNDIIDLLKEGV
-759 FIDNKT
+759 FIDSKT

>member
-1 MPSGYYAYQI
+1 MASEAYAYQLYI
-11 YVDKNIAE
+11 DKNIADLA
-19 FNTSVSCMRP
+19 TSFSCLRA
-29 ASGSGAVTSFTDD
+29 ASGSGAVTKYLDE

-47 SNGVVATKWYE
+47 SNGVVATKWCE
-58 PANKYSYQDSSK
+58 PANKYAYVDTTKSV
-70 AIEGIGWDLF
+70 EGIGWDVY
-80 GDELNNLLKANKLK
+80 GSEINNLLKANKLK
-94 FYAVKNTT
+94 FYAVKDTT
-102 NLATSDLYEY
+102 NLETSELYEY
-112 QDISSRHT
+112 TDSSSKHT

-135 TYQANTPKDVSYAWN
+135 TYQDTTPKDVIATWN
-150 VSAAGKCLQSPTLN
+150 TPATGKCLQNPN
-164 CRTGSCILVAKVK
+164 FKCRTGSCILVAKVQ

-188 TANLTDVTADPTNPT
+188 TAKLDGVTADPTNPT

-218 SGFKI
+218 SGYKI
-223 DRATCNIGTVTI
+223 DKATCNIGTVNI
-235 SQDKLRVTITGTA
+235 AQDKLSVTITGTA

-261 ISVTLNLTHIKRT
+261 ISVTLNLTNIKRT
-274 KGYDSYEYGTL
+274 KGYDSYEYGSL
-285 IDMGFAADDGY
+285 ISMEFAADDGY
-296 TIESLTGSYGSVTI
+296 TIDTLSGNYGSVTI
-310 NPGRKTATLMATAT
+310 NPGRKTATLTATALK
-324 EDLVVTGTGKYEPK
+324 DLVVTGTGKYEPK
-338 TYKATYHLDEHIK
+338 TYKATYNLDEHIK

-357 TTLIEGNDYTFRFT
+357 TTLTEGKDYTFKFT
-371 CDDGWMFGSYKVSQ
+371 CDEGWMFGSYKVSQ
-385 STGVTTVE
+385 STGVTTVQ
-393 NEERTEATTTYKSAY
+393 NEEHTEATTTYKSAY

-421 IPKVLITGTL
+421 TPKVLITGTVK
-431 TNCTCN
+431 NCTCN
-437 YTNNEVIVSDKDIV
+437 YTNNEVIVADKDIV
-451 ITADSGYEFKNQYT
+451 ITADTGYEFKNQYT

-480 RTTLTIPYSSI
+480 RTTLTIPYSSV

-499 NDNYVATIPVETIG
+499 NDNYVATVPVETIG

-518 YKVTENE
+518 YKVTEKE

-553 YILPLSIP
+553 YILPLAIP

-573 GSLDTKVESTLLNN
+573 GSLDSKVESTLLNN

-597 AVPEKYTNVYDYI
+597 TVPEKYTNVYDYI
-610 NTTVTLRVPFFSPIT
+610 NTTVTLRVPFFSAIT

-676 QKQNNSI
+676 QKQNNGI
-683 VNQLSNVYKYLTA
+683 VNQLSNVYKYLIA

-706 PYDDVTSEFGK
+706 PYDDTAEFGK
-717 GSVWSGTL
+717 GSVWSGIL
-725 GEIDGY
+725 GEIEGY

-759 FIDNKT
+759 FIDSKT

>member
-1 MPSGYYAYQI
+1 MGSEAYAYQV

-19 FNTSVSCMRP
+19 LVTSASCLRS
-29 ASGSGAVTSFTDD
+29 ASGSGAVTKYIDD

-47 SNGVVATKWYE
+47 SNGVVATRWYE
-58 PANKYSYQDSSK
+58 PANKYAYVDTSK
-70 AIEGIGWDLF
+70 AVEGIGWDLY
-80 GDELNNLLKANKLK
+80 GSELNNLLKENKLK
-94 FYAVKNTT
+94 FYAVKDTT
-102 NLATSDLYEY
+102 NLATSELYEY
-112 QDISSRHT
+112 TDISSHHT

-129 GNIRVL
+129 GNIRIL
-135 TYQANTPKDVSYAWN
+135 TYLSTPQDVLNTWN
-150 VSAAGKCLQSPTLN
+150 IPAAGKCLQSPTFK
-164 CRTGSCILVAKVK
+164 CRTGSCILVAKVQ

-188 TANLTDVTADPTNPT
+188 TAKLTGVTADPANPT

-218 SGFKI
+218 SGYKI
-223 DRATCNIGTVTI
+223 DKATCNIGTATI
-235 SQDKLRVTITGTA
+235 AQDKLSVTITGTA

-261 ISVTLNLTHIKRT
+261 ISVTLNLTNIKRT

-285 IDMGFAADDGY
+285 IDMEFAADDGY
-296 TIESLTGSYGSVTI
+296 TIESLTGNYGSVSI
-310 NPGRKTATLMATAT
+310 NPGRKTATLTATALK
-324 EDLVVTGTGKYEPK
+324 DLVVTGTGKYEPK
-338 TYKATYHLDEHIK
+338 TYKATYNLDEHIK

-357 TTLIEGNDYTFRFT
+357 TTLTEGKDYTFKFT

-385 STGVTTVE
+385 STGVTTVQ
-393 NEERTEATTTYKSAY
+393 NEEHTEATTTYKSAY

-421 IPKVLITGTL
+421 TPKVLITGTL
-431 TNCTCN
+431 KNCTCN
-437 YTNNEVIVSDKDIV
+437 YANNEVIVENKDIV
-451 ITADSGYEFKNQYT
+451 ITADTGYEFKNQYT

-480 RTTLTIPYSSI
+480 RTTLTIPYSSV

-518 YKVTENE
+518 YKVTEKE

-553 YILPLSIP
+553 YILPLAIP

-573 GSLDTKVESTLLNN
+573 GSLDSKVESTLLNN

-597 AVPEKYTNVYDYI
+597 TVPEKYTNVYDYI
-610 NTTVTLRVPFFSPIT
+610 NTTVTLRVPFFSAIT

-676 QKQNNSI
+676 QKQNNGI
-683 VNQLSNVYKYLTA
+683 VNQLSNVYKYLIA

-706 PYDDVTSEFGK
+706 PYDDTAEFGK
-717 GSVWSGTL
+717 GSVWSGIL
-725 GEIDGY
+725 GEIEGY

-759 FIDNKT
+759 FIDSKT

>member
-1 MPSGYYAYQI
+1 MAGDLYAYQI

-19 FNTSVSCMRP
+19 LVTSAYCMRP
-29 ASGSGAVTSFTDD
+29 ASGSGSVTKFAD
-42 GEKVF
+42 GSEKVF

-58 PANKYSYQDSSK
+58 PANKYGYLDESE
-70 AIEGIGWDLF
+70 AVEGIGWDLF
-80 GDELNNLLKANKLK
+80 GAELNNLLKANKLK
-94 FYAVKNTT
+94 FYAVKDTT
-102 NLATSDLYEY
+102 NLATSELYEY
-112 QDISSRHT
+112 TDISSHHT
-120 DGLYVVPSG
+120 DGLYVVPNG
-129 GNIRVL
+129 GNIRIL
-135 TYQANTPKDVSYAWN
+135 TYNSTPQDVVYAWN
-150 VSAAGKCLQSPTLN
+150 IPAAGKCLQSPN
-164 CRTGSCILVAKVK
+164 AKCRTGSCILVAKVK

-218 SGFKI
+218 SGYKI

-261 ISVTLNLTHIKRT
+261 INVTLNLTNIKRT

-296 TIESLTGSYGSVTI
+296 TIESLNGSYGHVTI
-310 NPGRKTATLMATAT
+310 NPGRKTATLTATAT

-338 TYKATYHLDEHIK
+338 TYKATYNLDEHIK

-357 TTLIEGNDYTFRFT
+357 TTLTEGNDYTFRFT
-371 CDDGWMFGSYKVSQ
+371 CDDGWMFSSYRVSQ
-385 STGVTTVE
+385 SAGVTTVQ
-393 NEERTEATTTYKSAY
+393 NEEHTEATTTYKSAY
-408 AGITFDITQFPRV
+408 AGITFNITQFPRV
-421 IPKVLITGTL
+421 TPKVLITGTL

-480 RTTLTIPYSSI
+480 RTTLTVPYSSV

-499 NDNYVATIPVETIG
+499 NDNYVATVPVETIG

-518 YKVTENE
+518 YKVTEKE

-553 YILPLSIP
+553 YILPLAIP
-561 AELIGDKSNIIL
+561 AELIGNKSNIIL
-573 GSLDTKVESTLLNN
+573 GSLDSKVESTLLNN

-597 AVPEKYTNVYDYI
+597 TVPEKYTNVYDYI
-610 NTTVTLRVPFFSPIT
+610 NTTVTLRVPFFSAIT

-632 GHTISIKYTVDL
+632 GHTINIKYTVDL

-676 QKQNNSI
+676 QKQNNGI
-683 VNQLSNVYKYLTA
+683 VNQLSNVYKYQIA

-706 PYDDVTSEFGK
+706 PYDDTSEFGK
-717 GSVWSGTL
+717 SSVWSGVL

-744 NEEKEDIIDLLKEGV
+744 NEEKDDIINLLKEGV

>member
-1 MPSGYYAYQI
+1 MASEAYAYQV

-19 FNTSVSCMRP
+19 LAQSASCLRS
-29 ASGSGAVTSFTDD
+29 ASGSGAVTKYIDD

-47 SNGVVATKWYE
+47 SNGVVATIWYE
-58 PANKYSYQDSSK
+58 PANKYAYVDTTK
-70 AIEGIGWDLF
+70 AVEGIGWDLY
-80 GDELNNLLKANKLK
+80 GAELNNLLKENKLK
-94 FYAVKNTT
+94 FYAVKDTT
-102 NLATSDLYEY
+102 NLETSELYEY
-112 QDISSRHT
+112 TDTSSQHT

-129 GNIRVL
+129 GNIRIL
-135 TYQANTPKDVSYAWN
+135 TYLSTPKDVLNTWN
-150 VSAAGKCLQSPTLN
+150 IPAAGKCLQAPNLK
-164 CRTGSCILVAKVK
+164 CRTGSCILVAKAQ

-188 TANLTDVTADPTNPT
+188 TAKLTGVNADPANPT
-203 EVEENTEFTL
+203 EVEENTDFTL

-218 SGFKI
+218 SGYKI
-223 DRATCNIGTVTI
+223 DKATCNIGTVNI
-235 SQDKLRVTITGTA
+235 AQNKLSVTITGTA

-261 ISVTLNLTHIKRT
+261 ISVTLNLTNIKRT
-274 KGYDSYEYGTL
+274 KGYDSYEYGSL
-285 IDMGFAADDGY
+285 ISMEFAADDGY
-296 TIESLTGSYGSVTI
+296 TIDTLSGNYGSVTI
-310 NPGRKTATLMATAT
+310 NPGRKTATLTATALK
-324 EDLVVTGTGKYEPK
+324 DLVVTGTGKYEPK
-338 TYKATYHLDEHIK
+338 TYKATYNLDEHIK

-357 TTLIEGNDYTFRFT
+357 TTLTEGKDYTFKFT
-371 CDDGWMFGSYKVSQ
+371 CDEGWMFGSYKVSQ
-385 STGVTTVE
+385 STGVTTVQNDE
-393 NEERTEATTTYKSAY
+393 HTEATTTYKSAY

-421 IPKVLITGTL
+421 TPKVLITGTL
-431 TNCTCN
+431 KNCTCN
-437 YTNNEVIVSDKDIV
+437 YTNNEVIVADKDIV
-451 ITADSGYEFKNQYT
+451 ITADTGYEFKNQYT

-480 RTTLTIPYSSI
+480 RTTLTIPYSSV

-499 NDNYVATIPVETIG
+499 NDKYIATIPVETIG

-518 YKVTENE
+518 YKVTEKE

-553 YILPLSIP
+553 YILPLAIP

-573 GSLDTKVESTLLNN
+573 GSLDSKVESTLLNN

-597 AVPEKYTNVYDYI
+597 TVPEKYTNVYDYI
-610 NTTVTLRVPFFSPIT
+610 NTTVTLRVPFFSAIT

-676 QKQNNSI
+676 QKQNNGI
-683 VNQLSNVYKYLTA
+683 VNQLSNVYKYLIA

-706 PYDDVTSEFGK
+706 PYDDTAEFGK
-717 GSVWSGTL
+717 GSVWSGIL
-725 GEIDGY
+725 GEIEGY

-759 FIDNKT
+759 FIDSKT

>member
-1 MPSGYYAYQI
+1 MASEAYAYQV

-19 FNTSVSCMRP
+19 LVQSASCLRS
-29 ASGSGAVTSFTDD
+29 ASGSGAVTKYIDD

-47 SNGVVATKWYE
+47 SNGVVATRWYE
-58 PANKYSYQDSSK
+58 PANKYAYVDTSK
-70 AIEGIGWDLF
+70 AVEGIGWDLY
-80 GDELNNLLKANKLK
+80 GAELNNLLKENKLK
-94 FYAVKNTT
+94 FYAVKDTT
-102 NLATSDLYEY
+102 NLATSELYEY
-112 QDISSRHT
+112 TDISSQHT

-129 GNIRVL
+129 GNIRIL
-135 TYQANTPKDVSYAWN
+135 TYLSTPKNVLDTWN
-150 VSAAGKCLQSPTLN
+150 IPAAGKCLQSPN
-164 CRTGSCILVAKVK
+164 FKCRTGSCILVAKVQ

-188 TANLTDVTADPTNPT
+188 TAKLDGVTADPTNPT

-213 KYTAK
+213 KYTAN
-218 SGFKI
+218 SGYKI
-223 DRATCNIGTVTI
+223 DKATCNIGTVNI
-235 SQDKLRVTITGTA
+235 AQNKLSVTITGTA

-261 ISVTLNLTHIKRT
+261 ISVTLNLTNIKRT
-274 KGYDSYEYGTL
+274 KGYDSYEYGSL
-285 IDMGFAADDGY
+285 ISMEFAADDGY
-296 TIESLTGSYGSVTI
+296 TIDTLSGNYGSVTI
-310 NPGRKTATLMATAT
+310 NPGRKTATLTATALK
-324 EDLVVTGTGKYEPK
+324 DLVVTGTGKYEPK
-338 TYKATYHLDEHIK
+338 TYKATYNLDEHIK

-357 TTLIEGNDYTFRFT
+357 TTLTEGKDYTFKFT
-371 CDDGWMFGSYKVSQ
+371 CDEGWMFGSYKVSQ
-385 STGVTTVE
+385 STGVTTVQ
-393 NEERTEATTTYKSAY
+393 NEEHTEATTTYKSAY

-431 TNCTCN
+431 KNCTCN
-437 YTNNEVIVSDKDIV
+437 YTNNEVIVENKDIV
-451 ITADSGYEFKNQYT
+451 ITADTGYEFKNQYT

-480 RTTLTIPYSSI
+480 RTTLTIPYSSV

-499 NDNYVATIPVETIG
+499 NDNYVATVPVETIG

-518 YKVTENE
+518 YKVTEKE

-553 YILPLSIP
+553 YILPLAIP

-573 GSLDTKVESTLLNN
+573 GSLDSKVESTLLNN

-597 AVPEKYTNVYDYI
+597 TVPEKYTNVYDYI
-610 NTTVTLRVPFFSPIT
+610 NTTVTLRVPFFSAIT

-676 QKQNNSI
+676 QKQNNGI
-683 VNQLSNVYKYLTA
+683 VNQLSNVYKYLIA

-706 PYDDVTSEFGK
+706 PYDDTAEFGK
-717 GSVWSGTL
+717 GSVWSGIL
-725 GEIDGY
+725 GEIEGY

-759 FIDNKT
+759 FIDSKT

>member
-1 MPSGYYAYQI
+1 MAGALYAYQI
-11 YVDKNIAE
+11 YIDKNIAE
-19 FNTSVSCMRP
+19 LNTAASVGRP
-29 ASGSGAVTSFTDD
+29 ASGSGDVTKFSD
-42 GEKVF
+42 GSEKVF

-58 PANKYSYQDSSK
+58 PANKYAYMDSSK
-70 AIEGIGWDLF
+70 AIEGISWDLY
-80 GDELNNLLKANKLK
+80 GSELDSLLRANKLK
-94 FYAVKNTT
+94 FYAVKDTT
-102 NLATSDLYEY
+102 NLATSELYEY
-112 QDISSRHT
+112 QDTSSRHT
-120 DGLYVVPSG
+120 DGLYVVPNG

-135 TYQANTPKDVSYAWN
+135 TYQANTPQDVINYWN
-150 VSAAGKCLQSPTLN
+150 NDAVGKCLQDPTLK
-164 CRTGSCILVAKVK
+164 CKTGSCILVAKVN
-177 DEPPAVVKYTV
+177 DEPAVVKYTV
-188 TANLTDVTADPTNPT
+188 TAKLTGVTADPTNPT

-218 SGFKI
+218 SGYKI

-235 SQDKLRVTITGTA
+235 SQDKLSVTITGTA

-261 ISVTLNLTHIKRT
+261 VSVTLNLTNIRRT
-274 KGYDSYEYGTL
+274 KGNDSYEYGTL
-285 IDMGFAADDGY
+285 IDMEFTADDGY
-296 TIESLTGSYGSVTI
+296 TIETLTSNYGSVTI
-310 NPGRKTATLMATAT
+310 NPGRKKATLTATALK
-324 EDLVVTGTGKYEPK
+324 DLVVTGTGKYEPK
-338 TYKATYHLDEHIK
+338 TYKATYNLDEHIK

-357 TTLIEGNDYTFRFT
+357 TTLTEGKDYTFRFT
-371 CDDGWMFGSYKVSQ
+371 CDEGWMFGSYKVSQ
-385 STGVTTVE
+385 TTGVTTVQ
-393 NEERTEATTTYKSAY
+393 NEEHTEATTTYKSAY

-437 YTNNEVIVSDKDIV
+437 YTNNEVIVSDKDII

-480 RTTLTIPYSSI
+480 RTKLTIPYSSI

-499 NDNYVATIPVETIG
+499 NDNYVATVPVETIG

-518 YKVTENE
+518 YKVTEKE

-553 YILPLSIP
+553 YILPLAIP

-573 GSLDTKVESTLLNN
+573 GSLDSKVESTLLNN

-597 AVPEKYTNVYDYI
+597 TVPEKYTNVYDYI
-610 NTTVTLRVPFFSPIT
+610 NTTVTLRVPFFSAIT

-676 QKQNNSI
+676 QKQNNGI
-683 VNQLSNVYKYLTA
+683 VNQLSNVYKYQIA

-706 PYDDVTSEFGK
+706 PYDDASEFGK
-717 GSVWSGTL
+717 SSVWSGTL
-725 GEIDGY
+725 SEIDGY

-744 NEEKEDIIDLLKEGV
+744 NEEKDDIIDLLKEGV

>member
-1 MPSGYYAYQI
+1 MASEAYAYQV

-19 FNTSVSCMRP
+19 LVQSASCLRS
-29 ASGSGAVTSFTDD
+29 ASGSGAVTKYIDD

-47 SNGVVATKWYE
+47 SNGVVATRWYE
-58 PANKYSYQDSSK
+58 PANKYAYVDTTK
-70 AIEGIGWDLF
+70 AVEGIGWDLY
-80 GDELNNLLKANKLK
+80 GAELNNLLKENKLK
-94 FYAVKNTT
+94 FYAVKDTT
-102 NLATSDLYEY
+102 NLETSELYEY
-112 QDISSRHT
+112 TDISSHHT

-129 GNIRVL
+129 GNIRIL
-135 TYQANTPKDVSYAWN
+135 TYLSTPQDVINTWN
-150 VSAAGKCLQSPTLN
+150 IPAAGKCLQSPTFK
-164 CRTGSCILVAKVK
+164 CRTGSCILVAKAQ

-188 TANLTDVTADPTNPT
+188 TAKLDGVTADPTNPT

-218 SGFKI
+218 SGYKI
-223 DRATCNIGTVTI
+223 DKATCNIGTVNI
-235 SQDKLRVTITGTA
+235 AQNKLSVTITGTA

-261 ISVTLNLTHIKRT
+261 ISVTLNLTNIKRT
-274 KGYDSYEYGTL
+274 KGYDSYEYGSL
-285 IDMGFAADDGY
+285 ISMEFAADDGY
-296 TIESLTGSYGSVTI
+296 TIDTLSGNYGSVTI
-310 NPGRKTATLMATAT
+310 NPGRKTATLTATALK
-324 EDLVVTGTGKYEPK
+324 DLVVTGTGKYEPK
-338 TYKATYHLDEHIK
+338 TYKATYNLDEHIK

-357 TTLIEGNDYTFRFT
+357 TTLTEGKDYTFKFT
-371 CDDGWMFGSYKVSQ
+371 CDEGWMFGSYKVSQ
-385 STGVTTVE
+385 STGVTTVQ
-393 NEERTEATTTYKSAY
+393 NEEHTEATTTYKSAY

-421 IPKVLITGTL
+421 TPKVLITGTL
-431 TNCTCN
+431 KNCTCN
-437 YTNNEVIVSDKDIV
+437 YTNNEVIVADKDII
-451 ITADSGYEFKNQYT
+451 ITADTGYEFKNQYT

-480 RTTLTIPYSSI
+480 RTTLTIPYSSV

-499 NDNYVATIPVETIG
+499 NDKYIATIPVETIG

-518 YKVTENE
+518 YKVTEKE

-553 YILPLSIP
+553 YILPLAIP

-573 GSLDTKVESTLLNN
+573 GSLDSKVESTLLNN

-597 AVPEKYTNVYDYI
+597 TVPEKYTNVYDYI
-610 NTTVTLRVPFFSPIT
+610 NTTVTLRVPFFSAIT

-676 QKQNNSI
+676 QKQNNGI
-683 VNQLSNVYKYLTA
+683 VNQLSNVYKYLIA

-706 PYDDVTSEFGK
+706 PYDDTAEFGK
-717 GSVWSGTL
+717 GSVWSGIL
-725 GEIDGY
+725 GEIEGY

-759 FIDNKT
+759 FIDSKT

>member
-1 MPSGYYAYQI
+1 MASEAYAYQV

-19 FNTSVSCMRP
+19 LVQSASCLRS
-29 ASGSGAVTSFTDD
+29 ASGSGAVTKYIDD

-47 SNGVVATKWYE
+47 SNGVVATRWYE
-58 PANKYSYQDSSK
+58 PANKYAYVDTTK
-70 AIEGIGWDLF
+70 AVEGIGWDLY
-80 GDELNNLLKANKLK
+80 GAELNNLLKENKLK
-94 FYAVKNTT
+94 FYAVKDTT
-102 NLATSDLYEY
+102 NLETSELYEY
-112 QDISSRHT
+112 TDISSHHT

-129 GNIRVL
+129 GNIRIL
-135 TYQANTPKDVSYAWN
+135 TYLSTPQDVINTWN
-150 VSAAGKCLQSPTLN
+150 IPAAGKCLQSPN
-164 CRTGSCILVAKVK
+164 FKCRTGSCILVAKAQ

-188 TANLTDVTADPTNPT
+188 TAKLDGVTADPTNPT

-218 SGFKI
+218 SGYKI
-223 DRATCNIGTVTI
+223 DKATCNIGTVNI
-235 SQDKLRVTITGTA
+235 AQNKLSVTITGTA

-261 ISVTLNLTHIKRT
+261 ISVTLNLTNIKRT
-274 KGYDSYEYGTL
+274 KGYDSYEYGSL
-285 IDMGFAADDGY
+285 ISMEFAADDGY
-296 TIESLTGSYGSVTI
+296 TIDTLSGNYGSVTI
-310 NPGRKTATLMATAT
+310 NPGRKTATLTATALK
-324 EDLVVTGTGKYEPK
+324 DLVVTGTGKYEPK
-338 TYKATYHLDEHIK
+338 TYKATYNLDEHIK

-357 TTLIEGNDYTFRFT
+357 TTLTEGKDYTFKFT
-371 CDDGWMFGSYKVSQ
+371 CDEGWMFGSYKVSQ
-385 STGVTTVE
+385 STGVTTVQ
-393 NEERTEATTTYKSAY
+393 NEEHTEATTTYKSAY

-421 IPKVLITGTL
+421 TPKVLITGTL
-431 TNCTCN
+431 KNCTCN
-437 YTNNEVIVSDKDIV
+437 YTNNEVIVADKDIV
-451 ITADSGYEFKNQYT
+451 ITADTGYEFKNQYT

-480 RTTLTIPYSSI
+480 RTTLTIPYSSV

-499 NDNYVATIPVETIG
+499 NDKYIATIPVETIG

-518 YKVTENE
+518 YKVTEKE

-553 YILPLSIP
+553 YILPLAIP

-573 GSLDTKVESTLLNN
+573 GSLDSKVESTLLNN

-597 AVPEKYTNVYDYI
+597 TVPEKYTNVYDYI
-610 NTTVTLRVPFFSPIT
+610 NTTVTLRVPFFSAIT

-676 QKQNNSI
+676 QKQNNGI
-683 VNQLSNVYKYLTA
+683 VNQLSNVYKYLIA

-706 PYDDVTSEFGK
+706 PYDDTAEFGK
-717 GSVWSGTL
+717 GSVWSGIL
-725 GEIDGY
+725 GEIEGY

-759 FIDNKT
+759 FIDSKAN
-765 N
+765 

>member
-1 MPSGYYAYQI
+1 MGSEAYAYQV

-19 FNTSVSCMRP
+19 LVTSASCLRS
-29 ASGSGAVTSFTDD
+29 ASGSGAVTKYIDD

-47 SNGVVATKWYE
+47 SNGVVATRWYE
-58 PANKYSYQDSSK
+58 PANKYAYVDTSK
-70 AIEGIGWDLF
+70 AVEGIGWDLY
-80 GDELNNLLKANKLK
+80 GSELNNLLKENKLK
-94 FYAVKNTT
+94 FYAVKDTT
-102 NLATSDLYEY
+102 NLATSELYEY
-112 QDISSRHT
+112 TDISSHHT

-129 GNIRVL
+129 GNIRIL
-135 TYQANTPKDVSYAWN
+135 TYLSTPQDVLNTWN
-150 VSAAGKCLQSPTLN
+150 IPAAGKCLQSPTFK
-164 CRTGSCILVAKVK
+164 CRTGSCILVAKVQ

-188 TANLTDVTADPTNPT
+188 TAKLTGVTADPANPT

-218 SGFKI
+218 SGYKI
-223 DRATCNIGTVTI
+223 DKATCNIGTATI
-235 SQDKLRVTITGTA
+235 AQDKLSVTITGTA

-261 ISVTLNLTHIKRT
+261 ISVTLNLTNIKRT

-285 IDMGFAADDGY
+285 ISMEFAADDGY
-296 TIESLTGSYGSVTI
+296 TIETLTGNYGSISI
-310 NPGRKTATLMATAT
+310 NPGRKTATLTATALK
-324 EDLVVTGTGKYEPK
+324 DLVVTGTGKYEPK
-338 TYKATYHLDEHIK
+338 TYKATYNLDEHIK

-357 TTLIEGNDYTFRFT
+357 TTLTEGKDYTFKFT

-385 STGVTTVE
+385 STGVTTVQ
-393 NEERTEATTTYKSAY
+393 NEEHTEATTTYKSAY

-421 IPKVLITGTL
+421 TPKVLITGTL
-431 TNCTCN
+431 KNCTCN
-437 YTNNEVIVSDKDIV
+437 YANNEVIVENKDIV
-451 ITADSGYEFKNQYT
+451 ITADTGYEFKNQYT

-480 RTTLTIPYSSI
+480 RTTLTIPYSSV

-518 YKVTENE
+518 YKVTEKE

-553 YILPLSIP
+553 YILPLAIP

-573 GSLDTKVESTLLNN
+573 GSLDSKVESTLLNN

-597 AVPEKYTNVYDYI
+597 TVPEKYTNVYDYI
-610 NTTVTLRVPFFSPIT
+610 NTTVTLRVPFFSAIT

-676 QKQNNSI
+676 QKQNNGI
-683 VNQLSNVYKYLTA
+683 VNQLSNVYKYLIA

-706 PYDDVTSEFGK
+706 PYDDTAEFGK
-717 GSVWSGTL
+717 GSVWSGIL
-725 GEIDGY
+725 GEIEGY

-759 FIDNKT
+759 FIDSKT

>member
-1 MPSGYYAYQI
+1 MASEAYAYQV

-19 FNTSVSCMRP
+19 LVQSASCLRS
-29 ASGSGAVTSFTDD
+29 ASGSGAVTKYIDD

-47 SNGVVATKWYE
+47 SNGVVATRWYE
-58 PANKYSYQDSSK
+58 PANKYAYVDTTK
-70 AIEGIGWDLF
+70 AVEGIGWDLY
-80 GDELNNLLKANKLK
+80 GAELNNLLKENKLK
-94 FYAVKNTT
+94 FYAVKDTT
-102 NLATSDLYEY
+102 NLETSELYEY
-112 QDISSRHT
+112 TDISSHHT

-129 GNIRVL
+129 GNIRIL
-135 TYQANTPKDVSYAWN
+135 TYLSTPKDVLDTWN
-150 VSAAGKCLQSPTLN
+150 IPAAGKCLQSPN
-164 CRTGSCILVAKVK
+164 FKCRTGSCILVAKVQ
-177 DEPPAVVKYTV
+177 DEPPSVVKYTV
-188 TANLTDVTADPTNPT
+188 TAKLDGVTADPTNPT

-218 SGFKI
+218 SGYKI
-223 DRATCNIGTVTI
+223 DKATCNIGTVNI
-235 SQDKLRVTITGTA
+235 AQNKLSVTITGTA

-261 ISVTLNLTHIKRT
+261 ISVTLNLTNIKRT
-274 KGYDSYEYGTL
+274 KGYDSYEYGSL
-285 IDMGFAADDGY
+285 ISMEFAADDGY
-296 TIESLTGSYGSVTI
+296 TIDTLSGNYGSVTI
-310 NPGRKTATLMATAT
+310 NPGRKTATLTATALK
-324 EDLVVTGTGKYEPK
+324 DLVVTGTGKYEPK
-338 TYKATYHLDEHIK
+338 TYKATYNLDEHIK

-357 TTLIEGNDYTFRFT
+357 TTLTEGKDYTFKFT
-371 CDDGWMFGSYKVSQ
+371 CDEGWMFGSYKVSQ
-385 STGVTTVE
+385 STGVTTVQ
-393 NEERTEATTTYKSAY
+393 NEEHTEATTTYKSAY

-421 IPKVLITGTL
+421 TPKVLITGTL
-431 TNCTCN
+431 KNCTCN
-437 YTNNEVIVSDKDIV
+437 YTNNEVIVADKDIV
-451 ITADSGYEFKNQYT
+451 ITADTGYEFKNQYT

-480 RTTLTIPYSSI
+480 RTTLTIPYSSV

-499 NDNYVATIPVETIG
+499 NDKYIATIPVETIG

-518 YKVTENE
+518 YKVTEKE

-553 YILPLSIP
+553 YILPLAIP

-573 GSLDTKVESTLLNN
+573 GSLDSKVESTLLNN

-597 AVPEKYTNVYDYI
+597 TVPEKYTNVYDYI
-610 NTTVTLRVPFFSPIT
+610 NTTVTLRVPFFSAIT

-676 QKQNNSI
+676 QKQNNGI
-683 VNQLSNVYKYLTA
+683 VNQLSNVYKYLIA

-706 PYDDVTSEFGK
+706 PYDDTAEFGK
-717 GSVWSGTL
+717 GSVWSGIL
-725 GEIDGY
+725 GEIEGY

-759 FIDNKT
+759 FIDSKAN
-765 N
+765 

>member
-1 MPSGYYAYQI
+1 MSSEAYAYQV

-19 FNTSVSCMRP
+19 LVQSVSCLRS
-29 ASGSGAVTSFTDD
+29 ASGSGTVTKYIDD

-47 SNGVVATKWYE
+47 SNGVVATRWYE
-58 PANKYSYQDSSK
+58 PANKYAYVDTSK
-70 AIEGIGWDLF
+70 AVEGIGWDLY
-80 GDELNNLLKANKLK
+80 GDELNNLLKENKLK
-94 FYAVKNTT
+94 FYAVKDTT
-102 NLATSDLYEY
+102 NLATSELYEY
-112 QDISSRHT
+112 TDISSHHT
-120 DGLYVVPSG
+120 DGLYVVPNG
-129 GNIRVL
+129 GNIRIL
-135 TYQANTPKDVSYAWN
+135 TYLSTPKDVLDTWN
-150 VSAAGKCLQSPTLN
+150 IPAAGKCLQNPN
-164 CRTGSCILVAKVK
+164 FKCRTGSCILVAKAQ

-188 TANLTDVTADPTNPT
+188 TAKLDGVTADPTNPT

-218 SGFKI
+218 SGYKI
-223 DRATCNIGTVTI
+223 DKATCNIGTVNI
-235 SQDKLRVTITGTA
+235 AQNKLSVTITGTA

-261 ISVTLNLTHIKRT
+261 ISVTLNLTNIKRT
-274 KGYDSYEYGTL
+274 KGYDSYEYGSL
-285 IDMGFAADDGY
+285 ISMEFAADDGY
-296 TIESLTGSYGSVTI
+296 TIDTLSGNYGSVTI
-310 NPGRKTATLMATAT
+310 NPGRKTATLTATALK
-324 EDLVVTGTGKYEPK
+324 DLVVTGTGKYEPK
-338 TYKATYHLDEHIK
+338 TYKATYNLDEHIK

-357 TTLIEGNDYTFRFT
+357 TTLTEGKDYTFKFT
-371 CDDGWMFGSYKVSQ
+371 CDEGWMFGSYKVSQ
-385 STGVTTVE
+385 STGVTTVQ
-393 NEERTEATTTYKSAY
+393 NEEHTEATTTYKSAY
-408 AGITFDITQFPRV
+408 AGITFAITQFPRV
-421 IPKVLITGTL
+421 TPKVLITGTL
-431 TNCTCN
+431 KNCTCN
-437 YTNNEVIVSDKDIV
+437 YANNEVIVENKDIV
-451 ITADSGYEFKNQYT
+451 ITADTGYEFKNQYT

-480 RTTLTIPYSSI
+480 RTTLTIPYSSV

-499 NDNYVATIPVETIG
+499 NDNYVATVPVETIG

-518 YKVTENE
+518 YKVTEKE

-538 SAGTIIDY
+538 SAGIIIDY

-553 YILPLSIP
+553 YILPLAIP

-573 GSLDTKVESTLLNN
+573 GSLDSKVESTLLNN

-597 AVPEKYTNVYDYI
+597 TVPEKYTNVYDYI
-610 NTTVTLRVPFFSPIT
+610 NTTVTLRVPFFSAIT

-676 QKQNNSI
+676 QKQNNGI
-683 VNQLSNVYKYLTA
+683 VNQLSNVYKYLIA

-706 PYDDVTSEFGK
+706 PYDDTAEFGK
-717 GSVWSGTL
+717 GSVWSGIL
-725 GEIDGY
+725 GEIEGY

-759 FIDNKT
+759 FIDSKT